1 VTGQGQPHDVN
12 YLIVVLTQAMIGL
25 ISQSL
30 LGVALE
36 MNDEG
41 VVLHF
46 CVAAMSPELAEDIE
60 EIVGDF
66 DAFLLPATPPLE
78 VKVFE
83 GTPFYGWAG
92 TSAREVFRAKTE
104 A

>member
-1 VTGQGQPHDVN
+1 MTGQAVPHDVN
-12 YLIVVLTQAMIGL
+12 YLVVILTQAMIGL
-25 ISQSL
+25 VSQSM

-36 MNDEG
+36 VNDEG

-46 CVAAMSPELAEDIE
+46 AVSAASPELAEDIE

-66 DAFLLPATPPLE
+66 DAFLVPDTPPLE

-92 TSAREVFRAKTE
+92 TSAREVFRAKT
-104 A
+104 